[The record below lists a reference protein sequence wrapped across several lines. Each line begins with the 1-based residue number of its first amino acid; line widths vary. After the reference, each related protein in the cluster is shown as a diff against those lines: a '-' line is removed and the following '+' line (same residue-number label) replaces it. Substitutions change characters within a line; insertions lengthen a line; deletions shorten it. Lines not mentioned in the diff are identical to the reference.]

1 MGIQISETYVRQLKM
16 QIKNDCGKELA
27 LLQKDRVYYIQQ
39 LFFQRVGELEFQQK
53 VLHEVI
59 DNNKESNSDVV
70 VRAVNVLHN
79 ITSSIYQEYVNLPI
93 FSGFRFPPIPLE
105 PEPLGPSSQRPQ
117 EPYPTDPEQNNKK
130 KEPVL

>member
-1 MGIQISETYVRQLKM
+1 MGVQITETYVRQLKM
-16 QIKNDCGKELA
+16 QIKNDCGEELA

-39 LFFQRVGELEFQQK
+39 LFFQRVAELEFQQK

-59 DNNKESNSDVV
+59 DGNKESNPDVV

-93 FSGFRFPPIPLE
+93 FSGFRFPPIPSE
-105 PEPLGPSSQRPQ
+105 PEPLGPSPSKRPQ
-117 EPYPTDPEQNNKK
+117 PEPTAVTE
-130 KEPVL
+130 KEPIL